1 MTKFQNQNPVEIQ
14 IFLNCR
20 LIFQKVKSF
29 VSLKTLFLCNLIVFI
44 HLHVEAVQLHMLLK
58 HISTWNF
65 KLPNTKHFTK
75 IREASYRYF
84 DNVSKGAHPY
94 LWSRDLKRGGEGGGG
109 VSIPGTKSSNFLC
122 DPKEILFIRR
132 KNEAI
137 IK

>member
-58 HISTWNF
+58 HKGISLRSGKPVT
-65 KLPNTKHFTK
+65 
-75 IREASYRYF
+75 
-84 DNVSKGAHPY
+84 
-94 LWSRDLKRGGEGGGG
+94 
-109 VSIPGTKSSNFLC
+109 GTLTT
-122 DPKEILFIRR
+122 
-132 KNEAI
+132 
-137 IK
+137 